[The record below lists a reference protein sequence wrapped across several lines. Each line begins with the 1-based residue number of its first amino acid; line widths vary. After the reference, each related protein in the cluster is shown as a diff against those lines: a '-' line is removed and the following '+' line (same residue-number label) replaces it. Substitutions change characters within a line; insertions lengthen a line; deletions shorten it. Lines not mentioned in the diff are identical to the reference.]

1 MIMSYYIYSDKMSC
15 MREEIYNMTQKEISR
30 LRVINQTIDE
40 VITIAEAAELI
51 DLSERQVSRLKKG
64 VIEEGPSFIIHK
76 NRGRKPKHATAK
88 GTENRIIELKKTKYK
103 EANFSHFQ
111 ELLEEHEDIKVSYPT
126 VYRILTKAGIK
137 SPKKNRKRKT
147 HHRRKRKPQKGML
160 IQIDA
165 SPHQWVIG
173 ETPFDLH
180 GAIDD
185 ATGEIL
191 ALYFTSNECMEG
203 YFEIVRQII
212 NNHGIPTSLYCDRH
226 TIFISPNDGKLSM
239 EDQLAG
245 KTVNLTQFGRAMDEL
260 GINITK
266 AYSPQAKGRIERLWG
281 TLQSRLPVEFKIR
294 DISTMEAANAF
305 LAEFIE
311 KFNKKF
317 AVIPEDSKPAFRNLD
332 ESINLDHILCIKDE
346 RTIIEGS
353 AFSYNGQYY
362 QLTHNGK
369 KASAMPKA
377 KLTVLTS
384 SKIGVKAMY
393 SNIVYDTKT
402 LDERPKKSV
411 VNQPQKKI
419 RQSKEAIPT
428 RDHPWRQ
435 PLKRRPIYSYE
446 ETDSEILEI
455 LDELFNSTRAW
466 A

>member
-1 MIMSYYIYSDKMSC
+1 

-30 LRVINQTIDE
+30 LRVINQTIDN
-40 VITIAEAAELI
+40 VITVKEAAELI

-76 NRGRKPKHATAK
+76 NRGRKPKHAT
-88 GTENRIIELKKTKYK
+88 TEEMEYKIIELKKTKYQ
-103 EANFSHFQ
+103 EANFMHFK
-111 ELLEEHEDIKVSYPT
+111 ELLEEHEDIKVSYST

-137 SPKKNRKRKT
+137 SPKKKRKRKT

-160 IQIDA
+160 VQVDA
-165 SPHQWVIG
+165 SPHKWIIG
-173 ETPFDLH
+173 GSDFDLH

-191 ALYFTSNECMEG
+191 ALYFTPNECMEG
-203 YFEIVRQII
+203 YFEIVRQIVL
-212 NNHGIPTSLYCDRH
+212 NHGIPTSLYCDRH
-226 TIFISPNDGKLSM
+226 TIFISPKEGKLSVK
-239 EDQLAG
+239 EQLEG

-260 GINITK
+260 GVNIIP

-294 DISTMEAANAF
+294 DISSMEAANEF
-305 LAEFIE
+305 LADFIE

-317 AVIPEDSKPAFRNLD
+317 GVEPEDPKYAFRDFD
-332 ESINLDHILCIKDE
+332 ESINLDHILCIKEE

-362 QLTHNGK
+362 QLTHNDK

-377 KLTVLTS
+377 KLTVLIS
-384 SKIGVKAMY
+384 SKMGVKAMY
-393 SNIVYDTKT
+393 SNIVYDTKI
-402 LDERPKKSV
+402 LDERPKKSAL
-411 VNQPQKKI
+411 NQTIKTKERKK
-419 RQSKEAIPT
+419 AIPT

-435 PLKRRPIYSYE
+435 PTNKKPILSYE